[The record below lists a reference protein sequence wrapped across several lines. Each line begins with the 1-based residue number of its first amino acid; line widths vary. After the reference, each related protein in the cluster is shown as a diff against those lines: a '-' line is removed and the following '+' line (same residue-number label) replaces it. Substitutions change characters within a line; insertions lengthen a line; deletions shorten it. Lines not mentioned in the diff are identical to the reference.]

1 MRPISFLLPTWRV
14 GLRVNAGIHNMAA
27 SKKSVLFVCLG
38 NICRSP
44 MAECVLRNM
53 VHDRGDQKMW
63 EIDSAATSTY
73 ELGDPPD
80 PRTIT
85 TLKNHGLK
93 SDHIARQ
100 ITRDDF
106 TKFQYIFGMDE
117 SNLRNINAVKP
128 NESTANI
135 MLLGSYD
142 PKGHKIIQDPYYGGV
157 AGFEVVF
164 EQVTR
169 CCEEFLK
176 EVYSEKK

>member
-44 MAECVLRNM
+44 TAEAVFTHIISEKGLS
-53 VHDRGDQKMW
+53 DEW
-63 EIDSAATSTY
+63 IIDSCGTADYHIGS
-73 ELGDPPD
+73 PPD
-80 PRTIT
+80 DRAVEC
-85 TLKNHGLK
+85 LKKHNVPVNH
-93 SDHIARQ
+93 ACRQ